1 MPPPGLSAAVAR
13 ARRAVAPADPRPDG
27 ALLAAFV
34 AARDGEAFAA
44 LVERFG
50 PMVFAVCR
58 RATGHHQDAEDAFQ
72 AVFVVLAR
80 RAAAVVPREAV
91 GGWLYGVAV
100 RTAREARTMAARR
113 SAREAPSSHLTDS
126 AGSAV
131 GPEPDLAAVID
142 AELAALSEKDRAL
155 LVRCDLR
162 DESQVEV
169 AAALGVPVGTVYSRL
184 AAARK
189 RLAARLTA
197 RGVAPGAGGLA
208 VALGGAA
215 AAAVPADLPARAV
228 AAALTP
234 EHAPAAVA
242 ALSHGVLR
250 AMFLHKLK
258 LVPLALAAV
267 ASAAVAAGL
276 LAAPSATAPQPAP
289 PARVAAAQPAAS
301 KVAPVAKG
309 PNRILLS
316 KDRAL
321 VMVDPDGK
329 NLTPVA
335 AFDPEAGYA
344 YDAKL
349 SPDGTRVAVV
359 RSVGAAQGDAVSR
372 RSLFVFPAS
381 GKGEPADLNVDGESA
396 YWSADGT
403 ELVVARA
410 NDRPGGKGGPNFEHR
425 VVDAKTGKASAVK
438 LPADHIVT
446 GWLADGRFSTTRLGG
461 TPADPTARV
470 YVMNR
475 DGTEARA
482 VTDATAV
489 VAGGMPSPDGTR
501 MLGQRPVFKAGANRV
516 DVDEEYLVLIDTAT
530 GRVTPVTGVP
540 PGGDLHGYCWSPDGK
555 RIAYTWRQVH
565 PGTPDERARTETE
578 SRLVVADPD
587 GKNARTVL
595 SAKGPSQW
603 TITLGAPDW
612 R

>member
-13 ARRAVAPADPRPDG
+13 ARRAVAPDPRTDG

-80 RAAAVVPREAV
+80 KAAAVVPREAV

-113 SAREAPSSHLTDS
+113 AAREAPSSHLPDA
-126 AGSAV
+126 AGGAAH
-131 GPEPDLAAVID
+131 PEPDLAAVID
-142 AELAALSEKDRAL
+142 AELAALPEKDRAL

-162 DESQVEV
+162 DESQVAV

-208 VALGGAA
+208 VALGEAA
-215 AAAVPADLPARAV
+215 RATVPADLPARAV

-250 AMFLHKLK
+250 AMFLHKLR
-258 LVPLALAAV
+258 LAPLALAAV
-267 ASAAVAAGL
+267 ASAALAAGL
-276 LAAPSATAPQPAP
+276 LTAQPTPPAP
-289 PARVAAAQPAAS
+289 PAPAPAGAQPGTKAAAR
-301 KVAPVAKG
+301 PVLKA
-309 PNRILLS
+309 PNRILVTLN
-316 KDRAL
+316 RAIL
-321 VMVDPDGK
+321 LIDPDGK
-329 NLTPVA
+329 SQQRLTSFEPDA
-335 AFDPEAGYA
+335 GMAF
-344 YDAKL
+344 DAKL

-359 RSVGAAQGDAVSR
+359 RAVASEPGEQVVR
-372 RSLFVFPAS
+372 RSLFVFPVNRE
-381 GKGEPADLNVDGESA
+381 GEPEDLKVDGEIA
-396 YWSADGT
+396 FWSSDGT
-403 ELVVARA
+403 ELLVARA
-410 NDRPGGKGGPNFEHR
+410 DGRARGKDRPNFQHQL
-425 VVDAKTGKASAVK
+425 VNATTGRATAVK
-438 LPADHIVT
+438 LPSDHIVT
-446 GWLADGRFSTTRLGG
+446 SWLADGRFVTTRLGG
-461 TPADPTARV
+461 TPDDLTARV
-470 YVMNR
+470 FLMNR
-475 DGTEARA
+475 DGTESKA
-482 VTDATAV
+482 VTDAKV
-489 VAGGMPSPDGTR
+489 IIAGGSASPDGTR
-501 MLGQRPVFKAGANRV
+501 MLGQRPVFKAGQGNRGEAERE
-516 DVDEEYLVLIDTAT
+516 DLVLIDVAT
-530 GRVTPVTGVP
+530 GRVTPVEVP
-540 PGGDLHGYCWSPDGK
+540 PNGALHGYCWSPDGK
-555 RIAYTWRQVH
+555 RIAYTWRQQH
-565 PGTPDERARTETE
+565 KGTPDQLARTETE
-578 SRLVVADPD
+578 SRLIVADPD

-595 SAKGPSQW
+595 TAKGPSQW